1 MSTALVAQDSAT
13 LFQMLDTQHEDWIIA
28 RAMEII
34 ESRVF
39 CRSDAL
45 TGPDLVKAFLRAK
58 LNGERREV
66 FAAIF
71 LNSSHR
77 VLAYEALFW
86 GTIDQSAVYP
96 RVVVTKALEHNAAAL
111 ILAHNHPSGITKP
124 STADKVLTTQLKTAL
139 ALVDV
144 RVLDHMIVGEGP
156 PYSMAEHGL
165 I

>member
-34 ESRVF
+34 EGRVF
-39 CRSDAL
+39 CHSDAL

-86 GTIDQSAVYP
+86 GTIDQPPV
-96 RVVVTKALEHNAAAL
+96 
-111 ILAHNHPSGITKP
+111 ITKP

>member
-1 MSTALVAQDSAT
+1 MSTALVAQDSAA

-111 ILAHNHPSGITKP
+111 ILAHNHPSGVAEP
-124 STADKVLTTQLKTAL
+124 SQADRQLTQRLKEAL
-139 ALVDV
+139 ALIDV
-144 RVLDHMIVGEGP
+144 RVLDHFIVGEGEP
-156 PYSMAEHGL
+156 LSMAEAGWM
-165 I
+165 

>member
-1 MSTALVAQDSAT
+1 MSTALVAQDSAA

-111 ILAHNHPSGITKP
+111 ILAHNHPSGITEP
-124 STADKVLTTQLKTAL
+124 SAAAKVLTTQLQGAL
-139 ALVDV
+139 ALGDV
-144 RVLDHMIVGEGP
+144 RVLDHVIVGKGS
-156 PYSMAEHGL
+156 PYSFAEAGL
-165 I
+165 L

>member
-39 CRSDAL
+39 CHSDAL

-96 RVVVTKALEHNAAAL
+96 RVVVT
-111 ILAHNHPSGITKP
+111 
-124 STADKVLTTQLKTAL
+124 
-139 ALVDV
+139 
-144 RVLDHMIVGEGP
+144 
-156 PYSMAEHGL
+156 
-165 I
+165 

>member
-111 ILAHNHPSGITKP
+111 ILAHNHPSGITEP
-124 STADKVLTTQLKTAL
+124 SAADKLLTTQLKTAL

-144 RVLDHMIVGEGP
+144 RVLDHLIVGAGP

>member
-71 LNSSHR
+71 L
-77 VLAYEALFW
+77 
-86 GTIDQSAVYP
+86 
-96 RVVVTKALEHNAAAL
+96 
-111 ILAHNHPSGITKP
+111 
-124 STADKVLTTQLKTAL
+124 
-139 ALVDV
+139 
-144 RVLDHMIVGEGP
+144 
-156 PYSMAEHGL
+156 
-165 I
+165 